1 MKRKFYLLALACA
14 VVGTSVI
21 SSCKDTDEDL
31 YNDLKNQ
38 LALTDSYYKQLE
50 NKLVELENKLAEKMK
65 EQGPKG
71 DKGDKGDTGAA
82 GANGTNGKSAYD
94 IAKDNGFTGTEA
106 EWLLSLKGEKGD
118 PGQDAAI
125 DEALKAVEALR
136 EEHNKDINELKELI
150 NNLEAA
156 LTSLDVAGV
165 IIQNIYNP
173 AFGYLSL
180 PLDVQSNVLMSYYS
194 NETSSQLFPVPEGF
208 DEKGLTD
215 EELAALGMKVNR
227 YDLTE
232 TSINVGKV
240 YLTVNPT
247 NTDFSGKVPT
257 LVNSKGEE
265 SGITLSALE
274 ACDEELMFGYT
285 RAASTGL
292 YVTDAVVSDFGA
304 ADKINLNIE
313 EKAKQIIDATRG
325 TGNDLSKIVRIV
337 YETLNNVC
345 SRKAIQLT
353 SDKNNTVI
361 SEYGIAAVVVK
372 PLGFQTLET
381 LCGSTPMNKLKDAI
395 NSINNKFENHS
406 ISGVLSAVSG
416 TLDQIYDRSLPAV
429 IAEDSKY
436 AMLVSLDP
444 AKPTVVESSLKLHA
458 VSLCAE
464 TLVPYVMKHMAV
476 TKVVNAD
483 GTVNA
488 AAAKDANNA
497 IHMNCI
503 LTGKE
508 AANYVVELSDLV
520 PGATY
525 EVAYSAMDYAGDTK
539 VLRYYFTVK

>member
-82 GANGTNGKSAYD
+82 GANGTNGADGKSAYD

-180 PLDVQSNVLMSYYS
+180 PLDIQSNVLMSYYS
-194 NETSSQLFPVPEGF
+194 TVTSSDWFPVPAGS
-208 DEKGLTD
+208 DDNGLTD
-215 EELAALGMKVNR
+215 EEFAALSINKASR
-227 YDLTE
+227 FDLTDN
-232 TSINVGKV
+232 TIKVGKV

-247 NTDFSGKVPT
+247 NINFSGKTPL

-265 SGITLSALE
+265 SGISLSALE

-292 YVTDAVVSDFGA
+292 YVSEATVSDLGA
-304 ADKINLNIE
+304 AEKIDLNVQ
-313 EKAKQIIDATRG
+313 EKAEEILEATKG
-325 TGNDLSKIVRIV
+325 PGNNASKIVRVV

-345 SRKAIQLT
+345 ARKAIQLS
-353 SDKNNTVI
+353 SDKNNTVV
-361 SEYGIAAVVVK
+361 SEYGIAAAIIK
-372 PLGFQTLET
+372 PMGFQTLDK
-381 LCGSTPMNKLKDAI
+381 LCGSTPMDKLKELF
-395 NSINNKFENHS
+395 SIKTSSKTVN
-406 ISGVLSAVSG
+406 GVLAAIESGLDQLSDRALPAIIAKDATDAKLVSIDSKKPTSVDG
-416 TLDQIYDRSLPAV
+416 TL
-429 IAEDSKY
+429 E
-436 AMLVSLDP
+436 
-444 AKPTVVESSLKLHA
+444 LHA

-464 TLVPYVMKHMAV
+464 TLVPYVMKHVAV

-483 GTVNA
+483 GTLNP
-488 AAAKDANNA
+488 AAAKEANQAVN
-497 IHMNCI
+497 MDCV
-503 LTGKE
+503 LTGDFKVNL
-508 AANYVVELSDLV
+508 AGLV
-520 PGATY
+520 SGATY
-525 EVAYSAMDYAGDTK
+525 EVAYSVMDYAGDTK
-539 VLRYYFTVK
+539 ILRYYFTVK